1 MKLPPAAV
9 QVARIAWRHGRAV
22 AGERIVPEETPV
34 ALTYNRATYAVMLA
48 TPADLEDFAIGF
60 SQTEG
65 VIARPAEIQELT
77 ILPVEHGIE
86 ARMWLSPERAQA
98 IQARR
103 RHLTGATGCGLC
115 GMESLAEAT
124 RNPPKVT
131 AIARFTPEEVAAAIA
146 ALPAAQALNRQ
157 THAVHAAA
165 LWTPQAGLIA
175 LREDV
180 GRHNALD
187 KLAGAL
193 ARQGVSAAGGILL
206 LSSRVSIELIQKAAI
221 IGAGMMAA
229 ISSPTAL
236 AVRQAEAA
244 GITLIGVAR
253 DDGFEVFT
261 HPTRVTPNRV
271 DEETARHVA

>member
-1 MKLPPAAV
+1 MKLPPAAAKV
-9 QVARIAWRHGRAV
+9 PRTAWRHGRAV
-22 AGERIVPEETPV
+22 AGERVVPEESPV
-34 ALTYNRATYAVMLA
+34 ALTYNRTTYAVMLA

-60 SQTEG
+60 SLTEG
-65 VIARPAEIQELT
+65 VIANVAEIEELT
-77 ILPVEHGIE
+77 ILAVEHGIE
-86 ARMWLSPERAQA
+86 ARLWVSPERAQA

-115 GMESLAEAT
+115 GIESLAEAAKT
-124 RNPPKVT
+124 PPHVT
-131 AIARFTPEEVAAAIA
+131 ATACFTPAEIAAAIA
-146 ALPAAQALNRQ
+146 ALPAAQELNRQ

-165 LWTPQAGLIA
+165 LWTPEAGLIA

-193 ARQGVSAAGGILL
+193 VRLEDTRAADGILL
-206 LSSRVSIELIQKAAI
+206 LSSRVSIELIQKAAML
-221 IGAGMMAA
+221 GVGTLAA

-236 AVRQAEAA
+236 AIRQAEAA

-261 HPTRVTPNRV
+261 HMARIATQGS
-271 DEETARHVA
+271 RHVA